1 MDRKLFGWKF
11 VVVNGTFDILH
22 LAHIKMLEYASSLGS
37 YVLVLIDSDRR
48 VQELKG
54 PTRPINNQQE
64 RAEMLCAIKYVDEVK
79 IFDSDQELRDFIK
92 EYQPDIMVKG
102 SDYRDRPIIG
112 SEYCKEIKFYEY
124 MEGYSTTKKISSIIN
139 R

>member
-1 MDRKLFGWKF
+1 
-11 VVVNGTFDILH
+11 
-22 LAHIKMLEYASSLGS
+22 
-37 YVLVLIDSDRR
+37 
-48 VQELKG
+48 VQDLKG
-54 PTRPINNQQE
+54 PTRPINNQKE
-64 RAEMLCAIKYVDEVK
+64 RAEMLSAIRYVDEVK
-79 IFDSDQELRDFIK
+79 IFGSDQELKDLIK
-92 EYQPDIMVKG
+92 EYNPDIMVKG